1 MTAVPPVDA
10 APSGATLG
18 GRDVQVT
25 GVGHRYLGGDVVA
38 LERVDLAIE
47 AGSFVSIVG
56 PSGCGKTTLLQIIAG
71 FLRPTA
77 GAVLVGGT
85 PVVAPGS
92 DRGVVFQHPTSL
104 YPWLTV
110 RGNVELGMRL
120 RRVPKRDR
128 RERAMAELDRVGLAD
143 MADRRPYE
151 LSGGMQQRCQIARVL
166 ANDPDVMLMD
176 EPFGAIDA
184 LTRERLQDELRQLWA
199 ATGRTVVFITHGVD
213 EAVLL
218 GTRVLVMSPRPGRIV
233 LDLPVG
239 FSRSERPT
247 TELRA
252 DPEFVATV
260 QQVRAAITEESR

>member
-1 MTAVPPVDA
+1 
-10 APSGATLG
+10 
-18 GRDVQVT
+18 
-25 GVGHRYLGGDVVA
+25 
-38 LERVDLAIE
+38 
-47 AGSFVSIVG
+47 
-56 PSGCGKTTLLQIIAG
+56 
-71 FLRPTA
+71 
-77 GAVLVGGT
+77 
-85 PVVAPGS
+85 
-92 DRGVVFQHPTSL
+92 
-104 YPWLTV
+104 
-110 RGNVELGMRL
+110 
-120 RRVPKRDR
+120 
-128 RERAMAELDRVGLAD
+128 
-143 MADRRPYE
+143 
-151 LSGGMQQRCQIARVL
+151 QIARVL